1 MISGDDWD
9 QGPSLIRR
17 LVFGVGLLLA
27 LTVAAGIVLVITAA
41 APNNPTALRLIAAAR
56 WLAGPFRHVFPRND
70 FKQDVALN
78 WGLAG
83 GIYFLTGLV
92 LSRTLTSR

>member
-1 MISGDDWD
+1 VT
-9 QGPSLIRR
+9 RR
-17 LVFGVGLLLA
+17 VVFAVGLVLA
-27 LTVAAGIVLVITAA
+27 LIVASGVVLVITAA
-41 APNNPTALRLIAAAR
+41 APDNPSVVRLIGAAR
-56 WLAGPFRHVFPRND
+56 WLAGPFRHVFPRRD
-70 FKQDVALN
+70 LKQDVALN